1 MWEASEFAIGY
12 QETFLR
18 DSVQRHETRYH
29 STAMLPTTDEA
40 GGHAES
46 TAAAHREWSWDV
58 AQQAGACLTGTR
70 LWI

>member
-1 MWEASEFAIGY
+1 MWEAPEFAIGY

-18 DSVQRHETRYH
+18 DSVQRHETRYR